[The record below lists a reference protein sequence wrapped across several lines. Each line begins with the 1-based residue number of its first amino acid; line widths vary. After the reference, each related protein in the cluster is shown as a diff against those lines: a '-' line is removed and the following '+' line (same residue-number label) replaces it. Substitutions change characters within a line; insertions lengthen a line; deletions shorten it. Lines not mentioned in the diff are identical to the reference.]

1 MCNLKSKVI
10 LNIEINDLELISEL
24 SRLSIELNI
33 SQEELI
39 KTSIAKLI
47 KDIEYVRRLRH

>member
-10 LNIEINDLELISEL
+10 LNIEINDLELISQL

-39 KTSIAKLI
+39 KTSIEKLI
-47 KDIEYVRRLRH
+47 KDIEYVRSLRH

>member
-47 KDIEYVRRLRH
+47 KDIEYVRSLRH

>member
-1 MCNLKSKVI
+1 MCNLKSKVV

-47 KDIEYVRRLRH
+47 KDIEYVRSLRH

>member
-1 MCNLKSKVI
+1 MCNLKSNVI

-47 KDIEYVRRLRH
+47 KDIEYVRSLRH

>member
-24 SRLSIELNI
+24 SRLSIEINI

-47 KDIEYVRRLRH
+47 KDIEYVRSLRH